1 MYHKRHFCFVS
12 NFLGSFHLWGRR
24 SKLQHKALPAS
35 PLVPLLCAF
44 PRCLCAFP
52 RISAPVSIPPW
63 RIALTWQFEREE
75 PRGAML
81 RPRLLSGLF
90 VCLFPGI
97 GCRCSSFCSW
107 VFSPALFL
115 ILSIPP
121 DVIRHLP
128 HPCAS
133 HNTNNPAIS
142 DRAASFSS
150 SVLFAG
156 DGLFGTVIDI
166 SGRAAK
172 PDTRADY
179 RLRHHLYMIYNRLI
193 IILFHNNYC
202 LLC

>member
-1 MYHKRHFCFVS
+1 MGEEVEITTK
-12 NFLGSFHLWGRR
+12 
-24 SKLQHKALPAS
+24 S
-35 PLVPLLCAF
+35 PSRIPSVPLLCTL
-44 PRCLCAFP
+44 PHSLCAFP

-81 RPRLLSGLF
+81 RPRLLSG
-90 VCLFPGI
+90 I
-97 GCRCSSFCSW
+97 SR
-107 VFSPALFL
+107 
-115 ILSIPP
+115 ILA
-121 DVIRHLP
+121 R
-128 HPCAS
+128 A

-156 DGLFGTVIDI
+156 DGVCGTVIDI
-166 SGRAAK
+166 SGLAAK

-179 RLRHHLYMIYNRLI
+179 RLRHHLCLFYYWLI
-193 IILFHNNYC
+193 ICLFHNNYC

>member
-1 MYHKRHFCFVS
+1 MGEEVEITTK
-12 NFLGSFHLWGRR
+12 
-24 SKLQHKALPAS
+24 S
-35 PLVPLLCAF
+35 PSVPL
-44 PRCLCAFP
+44 LCAFP

-97 GCRCSSFCSW
+97 ECRLSSSCSR
-107 VFSPALFL
+107 VFSPAGFFVLFPAVFRGFL
-115 ILSIPP
+115 SSIPRISAPVSIPP
-121 DVIRHLP
+121 DAIRHPLLSVHPSP

-133 HNTNNPAIS
+133 HKTNNPAIS

-156 DGLFGTVIDI
+156 DGVCVTVIDI

-172 PDTRADY
+172 PYTRADY
-179 RLRHHLYMIYNRLI
+179 RLRHHLYMIYHRLDI
-193 IILFHNNYC
+193 CFLFHNNYC

>member
-1 MYHKRHFCFVS
+1 
-12 NFLGSFHLWGRR
+12 
-24 SKLQHKALPAS
+24 
-35 PLVPLLCAF
+35 
-44 PRCLCAFP
+44 
-52 RISAPVSIPPW
+52 
-63 RIALTWQFEREE
+63 
-75 PRGAML
+75 ML

-107 VFSPALFL
+107 VFSPAGFFVLFPAVFRGFL
-115 ILSIPP
+115 SSIPRISAPVSIPP

-156 DGLFGTVIDI
+156 DGVCGTVIDI
-166 SGRAAK
+166 SGLAAK

-179 RLRHHLYMIYNRLI
+179 RLRHHLYMIYHRLDI
-193 IILFHNNYC
+193 CFLFHNNYC

>member
-1 MYHKRHFCFVS
+1 M
-12 NFLGSFHLWGRR
+12 GSHHLWGRR
-24 SKLQHKALPAS
+24 SKLQQKA
-35 PLVPLLCAF
+35 PLLHPLHSAPDVPF
-44 PRCLCAFP
+44 RSAPLCFP

-97 GCRCSSFCSW
+97 ECRLSSSCSR

-156 DGLFGTVIDI
+156 DGV
-166 SGRAAK
+166 
-172 PDTRADY
+172 
-179 RLRHHLYMIYNRLI
+179 
-193 IILFHNNYC
+193 
-202 LLC
+202 

>member
-1 MYHKRHFCFVS
+1 MGEEVEITTKSPSRSTPLCP
-12 NFLGSFHLWGRR
+12 SFP
-24 SKLQHKALPAS
+24 LP
-35 PLVPLLCAF
+35 LC
-44 PRCLCAFP
+44 PP

-121 DVIRHLP
+121 DAIRYLP

-142 DRAASFSS
+142 DRAVSFSS

-156 DGLFGTVIDI
+156 DGVCGTVIDI
-166 SGRAAK
+166 SGLAAK

-179 RLRHHLYMIYNRLI
+179 RLRHHLYLFYYWLLI
-193 IILFHNNYC
+193 HFFHNNYC
-202 LLC
+202 LRC

>member
-1 MYHKRHFCFVS
+1 MGEEVEITTKNPS
-12 NFLGSFHLWGRR
+12 PPPLR
-24 SKLQHKALPAS
+24 SAPLCPPCSLCALP
-35 PLVPLLCAF
+35 C
-44 PRCLCAFP
+44 
-52 RISAPVSIPPW
+52 ISAPVFIPPW

-97 GCRCSSFCSW
+97 ECRLSSSCSR

-115 ILSIPP
+115 ILSIPR
-121 DVIRHLP
+121 DAIRHLP

-156 DGLFGTVIDI
+156 DGVCGTVIDI
-166 SGRAAK
+166 SGLAAK

-179 RLRHHLYMIYNRLI
+179 RLRHHLYMIYHRLDI
-193 IILFHNNYC
+193 CFLFHNNYC

>member
-1 MYHKRHFCFVS
+1 
-12 NFLGSFHLWGRR
+12 
-24 SKLQHKALPAS
+24 
-35 PLVPLLCAF
+35 
-44 PRCLCAFP
+44 
-52 RISAPVSIPPW
+52 
-63 RIALTWQFEREE
+63 
-75 PRGAML
+75 ML

-107 VFSPALFL
+107 VFSPAGFFVLFPAVFRGFL
-115 ILSIPP
+115 SSIPRISAPVSIPP
-121 DVIRHLP
+121 DAIRHPLLSVHPSP

-133 HNTNNPAIS
+133 HKTNNPAIS

-156 DGLFGTVIDI
+156 DGFGTVIDI

-179 RLRHHLYMIYNRLI
+179 RLRHHLYMIYHRFLI
-193 IILFHNNYC
+193 HLFHNNYC

>member
-1 MYHKRHFCFVS
+1 MGEEVEITTKSPSRIPSVPLLCT
-12 NFLGSFHLWGRR
+12 
-24 SKLQHKALPAS
+24 

-44 PRCLCAFP
+44 PRIPSVPLLCAP
-52 RISAPVSIPPW
+52 LRISAPVSIPPW

-97 GCRCSSFCSW
+97 ECRLSSSCSR

-133 HNTNNPAIS
+133 HNTSSPAIS
-142 DRAASFSS
+142 DRA
-150 SVLFAG
+150 VLY
-156 DGLFGTVIDI
+156 I
-166 SGRAAK
+166 R
-172 PDTRADY
+172 PD
-179 RLRHHLYMIYNRLI
+179 
-193 IILFHNNYC
+193 
-202 LLC
+202 